1 MPFLLDTQF
10 RSHPV
15 IAEDGKKGK
24 SVLSLCAPVYVVVCL
39 GTPCQF
45 SARTFYAGKPLGSR
59 EWERGQAPCKSGD
72 GLMA

>member
-24 SVLSLCAPVYVVVCL
+24 SVLSLSVL
-39 GTPCQF
+39 QF
-45 SARTFYAGKPLGSR
+45 MLWSASERLASSLLEPSMPESRLEAGNGR
-59 EWERGQAPCKSGD
+59 EDRHPARVG
-72 GLMA
+72 MV